1 MCTNCHGANG
11 ISTDRLAPNL
21 VGQSKDYLADA
32 LKAYASGTRSNVVMV
47 ALTKGMSDADA
58 EKLAAYYASSSC
70 K

>member
-1 MCTNCHGANG
+1 M
-11 ISTDRLAPNL
+11 APNL
-21 VGQSKDYLADA
+21 VGQSKDYLANA
-32 LKAYASGTRSNVVMV
+32 LKAYASGTRSNVVMS